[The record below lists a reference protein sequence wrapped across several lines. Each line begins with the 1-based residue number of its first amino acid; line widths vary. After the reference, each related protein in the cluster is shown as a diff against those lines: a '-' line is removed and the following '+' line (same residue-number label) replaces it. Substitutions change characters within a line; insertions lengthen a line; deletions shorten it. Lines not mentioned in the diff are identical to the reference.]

1 MPKSGRS
8 VFRLYTML
16 WAGLDFLYPPL
27 CGGCEK
33 RGIRW
38 CNSCQN
44 QTQIISSP
52 VCTICG
58 RPLDY
63 EGLCVECAKSR
74 PIISAI
80 RTWAIYEDSLRNAIR
95 RMKYHRDISLGE
107 VLSRNL
113 ISCLQDV
120 NWVIDMILPVPLGK
134 SRQKDRGYNQSAL
147 LAYPLALHTGIH
159 YRPKVL
165 RRIIETRTQV
175 GLTYQQRKE
184 NVVGAFK
191 AESDQVA
198 NKSILLI
205 DDITTSGATLDAC
218 AQALL
223 YAGATTIYGL
233 TLARAL

>member
-1 MPKSGRS
+1 
-8 VFRLYTML
+8 
-16 WAGLDFLYPPL
+16 
-27 CGGCEK
+27 
-33 RGIRW
+33 
-38 CNSCQN
+38 
-44 QTQIISSP
+44 
-52 VCTICG
+52 
-58 RPLDY
+58 
-63 EGLCVECAKSR
+63 
-74 PIISAI
+74 
-80 RTWAIYEDSLRNAIR
+80 
-95 RMKYHRDISLGE
+95 
-107 VLSRNL
+107 
-113 ISCLQDV
+113 
-120 NWVIDMILPVPLGK
+120 MILPVPLGK

-147 LAYPLALHTGIH
+147 LAYPLALRTGIH

-205 DDITTSGATLDAC
+205 DDITTSGATLNEC

-223 YAGATTIYGL
+223 FSGATAIYGL